1 MNHAARGQARGDKIM
16 LRSSPR
22 FCQLPDGRTQHEETS
37 MSCSVIS
44 ALATPNFCDLSATVS
59 WFFALKDTDGR
70 PERLQSGLL
79 PSSRLVSSRP
89 IPAVLVAAGCLAEL
103 RRTFW
108 FHPAVCFL
116 LFQPIR
122 LRHWIKKR
130 WIDATDASFHSTA
143 A

>member
-22 FCQLPDGRTQHEETS
+22 FCQLPDGRTQREETS

-59 WFFALKDTDGR
+59 WFFALSDCSQVFCR
-70 PERLQSGLL
+70 A
-79 PSSRLVSSRP
+79 LVSSRP
-89 IPAVLVAAGCLAEL
+89 IPAVLVAAGCLAEQ

-122 LRHWIKKR
+122 LSHWEKKR